1 MSVFLSSG
9 DLLLDRR
16 YQWAL
21 DYLSRGDRTGAAE
34 ILEQVIE
41 AAPGFAAA
49 SFALGTL
56 REEAGDREGAIAAFT
71 AAANADPDDHH
82 GARFHLA
89 RLGRGDITPAMQSVY
104 VRRLFDEHAPRFEDS
119 LLRGLAYRGPQLLLA
134 AVMSAAHAV
143 GRPVRFAS
151 MLDLGCGTGLAGAA
165 FRALVDRLAGIDL
178 SSAMLDLAHRKDI
191 YDRLVCGE
199 LLEFLAQ
206 EAAAGTSYDLVVAA
220 DVFVYLPALKPVA
233 AAVRTVLAPAG
244 LFAFTVETH
253 EGEGALLRPTLRYA
267 HGKAHVR
274 AALADAGL
282 DLSYLGEVATRSEKG
297 EPVPGLIAVAAAPR

>member
-21 DYLSRGDRTGAAE
+21 DYLERGDRTAAAE
-34 ILEQVIE
+34 ILEQVVE

-49 SFALGTL
+49 SFTLGTL
-56 REEAGDREGAIAAFT
+56 REDAGDREGAIAAFT
-71 AAANADPDDHH
+71 AAANADPDDRQ

-89 RLGRGDITPAMQSVY
+89 RHGRGEVTPAMRSAY

-119 LLRGLAYRGPQLLLA
+119 LLRGLGYRGPQLLLE
-134 AVMSAAHAV
+134 AVTSAAHRA
-143 GRPVRFAS
+143 GRRFS
-151 MLDLGCGTGLAGAA
+151 LMLDLGCGTGLAGAA
-165 FRALVDRLAGIDL
+165 FRALVDRLIGIDL
-178 SSAMLDLAHRKDI
+178 SSAMLDLARRKDI
-191 YDRLVCGE
+191 YDRLACAE
-199 LLEFLAQ
+199 LLEFLVQ
-206 EAAAGTSYDLVVAA
+206 EAAAQASYDLVVAA
-220 DVFVYLPALKPVA
+220 DVLVYLPDLKPVA

-253 EGEGALLRPTLRYA
+253 GGEGVLLRHTLRYA
-267 HGKAHVR
+267 HGGAHVR
-274 AALADAGL
+274 AALADARL

-297 EPVPGLIAVAAAPR
+297 EPVPGLIAVAAAQR

>member
-21 DYLSRGDRTGAAE
+21 DYLARGDRTAAAQ

-49 SFALGTL
+49 SFMLGTL
-56 REEAGDREGAIAAFT
+56 REEAGDREGAIAAF
-71 AAANADPDDHH
+71 AAAADADPDDYH

-89 RLGRGDITPAMQSVY
+89 RLGRGEVTPAVRSAY

-119 LLRGLAYRGPQLLLA
+119 LLRGLGYRAPQLLLE
-134 AVMSAAHAV
+134 AVTSAAHPAA
-143 GRPVRFAS
+143 RRFAS
-151 MLDLGCGTGLAGAA
+151 MLDLGCGSGLAGAA
-165 FRALVDRLAGIDL
+165 FRARVDRLTGVDL
-178 SSAMLDLAHRKDI
+178 SSAMLDLARCKDI
-191 YDRLVCGE
+191 YDRLACGE
-199 LLEFLAQ
+199 LLDFLAQ
-206 EAAAGTSYDLVVAA
+206 EAAAQRSYDLVVAA
-220 DVFVYLPALKPVA
+220 DVLVYLPDLKPVA
-233 AAVRTVLAPAG
+233 AAARTVLAPGG

-253 EGEGALLRPTLRYA
+253 GGEGALLRRTLRYA
-267 HGKAHVR
+267 HGGAHVR

-282 DLSYLGEVATRSEKG
+282 DLSYLGQVATRSEKG
-297 EPVPGLIAVAAAPR
+297 EPVPGLIAVAVAPR